1 METIDSLFAEP
12 STHPEDSVS
21 GFVSRLLE
29 EFGDEWGNK
38 WMFHLRWAR
47 EEDRLS
53 AGGRIAAMMAPK
65 GNEEARL
72 AARTQI
78 IERMQGRVW
87 FVGSNDQTAPQIEAG
102 FRAALELLDA
112 HLANRAY
119 LFGGRPSFG
128 DFGLWAQIYN
138 AWTDP
143 TAAAW
148 IESSAP
154 AVLDWIHR
162 MLWPTREAD
171 FESWSNLEPTL
182 APFLATQVG
191 ALFCPWT
198 AANDAAIA
206 AGEEQ
211 FSVELASGT
220 WTQKP
225 QKYHAKSLRAIRSQY
240 AAVRDK
246 SELDAVLEAA
256 GCLATLRAGQS

>member
-1 METIDSLFAEP
+1 
-12 STHPEDSVS
+12 
-21 GFVSRLLE
+21 
-29 EFGDEWGNK
+29 
-38 WMFHLRWAR
+38 
-47 EEDRLS
+47 
-53 AGGRIAAMMAPK
+53 MMAPK
-65 GNEEARL
+65 GDEEARL
-72 AARTQI
+72 AARTQV

-87 FVGSNDQTAPQIEAG
+87 FVGSNEQNASQIEAG
-102 FRAALELLDA
+102 FRKAIAVLDA
-112 HLANRAY
+112 HLADRLY

-128 DFGLWAQIYN
+128 DFGLWGQIYN

-162 MLWPTREAD
+162 MLWPKCEGD
-171 FESWSNLEPTL
+171 FESWSSVEATL
-182 APFLATQVG
+182 APFLAEQVG

-198 AANDAAIA
+198 EANAAAIA
-206 AGEEQ
+206 GGQEE

-225 QKYHAKSLRAIRSQY
+225 QKYHSKSLRAIRSRY

-246 SELDAVLEAA
+246 SRLDPVLEAA
-256 GCLATLRAGQS
+256 GCLTTLRGGPS